1 MARRCESSRCA
12 STCCCCCCCC
22 GQCAGTPETHAFKTD
37 ECRLELTGL
46 RPGMAYKV
54 RVMAR
59 NKSGFG
65 DKGPVSV
72 MRTEPVTLAP
82 TNLQVCCLVSVCLF
96 GCLGVLGRV
105 L

>member
-12 STCCCCCCCC
+12 SPFC
-22 GQCAGTPETHAFKTD
+22 GCGCGCWQCAGTPETHAFKTD

-72 MRTEPVTLAP
+72 MRTEAVTLAP
-82 TNLQVCCLVSVCLF
+82 TNLQVCSLVSVWVFRSCALTCL
-96 GCLGVLGRV
+96 
-105 L
+105 